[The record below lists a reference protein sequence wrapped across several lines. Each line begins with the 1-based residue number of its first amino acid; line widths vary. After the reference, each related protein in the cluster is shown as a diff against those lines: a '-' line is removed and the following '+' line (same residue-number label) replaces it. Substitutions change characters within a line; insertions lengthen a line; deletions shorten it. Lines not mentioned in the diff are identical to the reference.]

1 MTMANKP
8 EEQETL
14 DQEARLMLKDNAR
27 KTGAV
32 VDPVDFAAR
41 EKELEA
47 KRVKV
52 PKSDKA
58 T

>member
-1 MTMANKP
+1 MANKP